1 MSTQVKMVDGE
12 LVIVGPGFEEGEIQ
26 IIDPRKTRGEQGI
39 MDMLRK
45 RSGSGVLGPGITP
58 GLGRELK
65 GNVSIGQSIHD
76 TDISEAMKKPRSV
89 ERRRVR
95 SRILDMLDKG
105 EIPTRDMFLS
115 DEEYR
120 YFLKQYNSIK
130 EFISRSPESLKEIA
144 GKRLRNFEA
153 EIEAAKEGGIRS
165 DRVFDRE
172 AKGYRHPEDLVV
184 EKMLNEEYTAD
195 RLQQLKDEYEWSPS
209 AGPETRGDYD
219 YFPEYMYKELPKY
232 ANLNRKNIYIPPTP
246 DPARQYNQGGRVG
259 YQSGGITES
268 RVLPPEYIEALGK
281 TYAADL
287 TKQAGIPS
295 ITTATAQQPGE
306 TAQQWQQ
313 RQAQAQQ
320 YGITKAGM
328 AELAPQVA
336 AQDPYQ
342 AAAYA
347 QAVDPTTG
355 LGAYQP
361 YLADAKTA
369 ATAATALT
377 GTGAGTGA
385 GSIQS
390 YMSPY
395 QQQVI
400 DATMADY
407 DAQAAKSRL
416 GLGAQ
421 AVAGGA
427 YGAGRHGIA
436 EAEFDALSN
445 RGRAAQLANLR
456 STGFQQAAQRRQQDL
471 QNQMGLTNLQTGLGQ
486 TAQDFGRAQIAG
498 LGTLGATQQAQNQAV
513 LDAQRQ
519 FATMAVQEPVNRM
532 NMLGT
537 GVMGLMGGMSPYR
550 TEIGEAPATPQSSP
564 LATALGVG
572 LTGADI
578 YSRLFAGKRN

>member
-1 MSTQVKMVDGE
+1 MDEKNIRLLHALSE
-12 LVIVGPGFEEGEIQ
+12 LTPG
-26 IIDPRKTRGEQGI
+26 GI
-39 MDMLRK
+39 MDMFSRGGNAFAEWASSEK
-45 RSGSGVLGPGITP
+45 GSEYLKKLAKAYAATAYTLGTP
-58 GLGRELK
+58 K
-65 GNVSIGQSIHD
+65 GMMDMG
-76 TDISEAMKKPRSV
+76 
-89 ERRRVR
+89 
-95 SRILDMLDKG
+95 SR
-105 EIPTRDMFLS
+105 
-115 DEEYR
+115 
-120 YFLKQYNSIK
+120 
-130 EFISRSPESLKEIA
+130 
-144 GKRLRNFEA
+144 
-153 EIEAAKEGGIRS
+153 AAKALTENMR
-165 DRVFDRE
+165 D
-172 AKGYRHPEDLVV
+172 
-184 EKMLNEEYTAD
+184 
-195 RLQQLKDEYEWSPS
+195 
-209 AGPETRGDYD
+209 
-219 YFPEYMYKELPKY
+219 KES
-232 ANLNRKNIYIPPTP
+232 T
-246 DPARQYNQGGRVG
+246 GGRIG
-259 YQSGGITES
+259 FQTGGITES
-268 RVLPPEYIEALGK
+268 RMLPPDWVEALGR

-320 YGITKAGM
+320 YGVTKAGM

-347 QAVDPTTG
+347 QAVDPTYG
-355 LGAYQP
+355 LGAYKD
-361 YLADAKTA
+361 YLTKAGTA
-369 ATAATALT
+369 ADAATALT
-377 GTGAGTGA
+377 GTGTPLPQGVQA
-385 GSIQS
+385 GSIEA

-427 YGAGRHGIA
+427 FGAGRHGIA

-445 RGRAAQLANLR
+445 RGRSAQLANLR

-471 QNQMGLTNLQTGLGQ
+471 QNQMGLTELQGRLGTQ
-486 TAQDFGRAQIAG
+486 AQDFGRAQIAG

-532 NMLGT
+532 NLLGT
-537 GVMGLMGGMSPYR
+537 GVMGLMGGMSPYSTR
-550 TEIGEAPATPQSSP
+550 IGEAPATPQSSP

-578 YSRLFAGKRN
+578 YSRLFARKA